1 MKLRYKNMAT
11 FVIANFYFY
20 LFPFLQD
27 NIIIMAT
34 DLPFHNS
41 SRSETTFYGGARLG
55 RKKRYIVFG
64 LIAAVFF
71 VLWFSADMSSNS
83 VQQHSSSNE
92 MAQDNAKDNTVLQDE
107 VNQAKEEE
115 DEVQDD
121 AVIVESTT
129 TTTKAKTAKAK
140 AKSTTTTTTTTTA
153 AAKTTTSSIELAK
166 ELPLIVE
173 TNHLKYFVVIA
184 SEANSFERR
193 KLIRSSYF
201 GMDNNVEPCM
211 GSEKKGISYA
221 FWLYGDA
228 PQSKTPERRVYE
240 AEKMEWFDLHQTTD
254 AEFDQVKAM
263 KWVS

>member
-1 MKLRYKNMAT
+1 
-11 FVIANFYFY
+11 
-20 LFPFLQD
+20 
-27 NIIIMAT
+27 MAT

-41 SRSETTFYGGARLG
+41 SRSESTFYGGARLG
-55 RKKRYIVFG
+55 RKKRYIVLG

-71 VLWFSADMSSNS
+71 VLWFSSDMNSNS
-83 VQQHSSSNE
+83 VQQHSNSNE
-92 MAQDNAKDNTVLQDE
+92 MAKDNAKDNTVLQDE
-107 VNQAKEEE
+107 VSQAKEEE

-140 AKSTTTTTTTTTA
+140 SSATA
-153 AAKTTTSSIELAK
+153 PAAPPKETQKTTTSSSSIEFPK